1 MFIQNQFSI
10 SLKRVVIVEKV
21 QKQKD
26 ILKSTA
32 SPPPLICSTL
42 KELHQSI
49 PPRAVLLQT
58 KIGHVVNKLRY
69 HNDTSVKEQARL
81 VLKKWKGF
89 YRELNNRQ
97 ELDVR
102 SDLTTERF
110 RSKAKQLIGKAL
122 GLKVVYNFNFKKIN

>member
-1 MFIQNQFSI
+1 M
-10 SLKRVVIVEKV
+10 VIVEKV

-32 SPPPLICSTL
+32 SPPSLIYSTL

-49 PPRAVLLQT
+49 PPKAVLLQT

-69 HNDTSVKEQARL
+69 HTDTSVKEQARL
-81 VLKKWKGF
+81 LLKKWKGF

-97 ELDVR
+97 ELEVR
-102 SDLTTERF
+102 SDLTTEKY
-110 RSKAKQLIGKAL
+110 RSKARQLIAKAVC
-122 GLKVVYNFNFKKIN
+122 LKVIILFQKIGVT